1 MVLPGRVLPR
11 LARGACR
18 WPRSGSTV
26 VVVVAAFDSTSRDI
40 TSAGERILTALA
52 ERYPDAQD
60 LPE

>member
-1 MVLPGRVLPR
+1 MLPR

-26 VVVVAAFDSTSRDI
+26 VVVVAAFASTSRDI